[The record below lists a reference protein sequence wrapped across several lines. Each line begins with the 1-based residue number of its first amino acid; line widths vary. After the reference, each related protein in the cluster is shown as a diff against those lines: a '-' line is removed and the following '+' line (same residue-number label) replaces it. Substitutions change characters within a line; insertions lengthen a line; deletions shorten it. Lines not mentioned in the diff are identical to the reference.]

1 MVWAVTVSRDKSS
14 ALVLLWLFNIPVSH
28 WPLVICESLILG
40 LPLGELSQPFYK
52 QRLTEPFVCVTVIS
66 LSLFSIWLVKAALVH
81 IILLTMAQMTV
92 CKRKEPLKVTKL
104 LNHAQAQ
111 LYSKRVIW
119 LAYIHH
125 SRMLSLSVPSK
136 MVTLLPKCSS
146 LIWQHCWVST
156 VYTWLLHWKV
166 REQALTVGRK

>member
-1 MVWAVTVSRDKSS
+1 MSHITKARSQSQHLLRFLFCFSVQLLRPMCPYFCHQTSDICLGYCGMSRDKSS

-92 CKRKEPLKVTKL
+92 CKRKEPPKVTKL

-111 LYSKRVIW
+111 LYGVI
-119 LAYIHH
+119 
-125 SRMLSLSVPSK
+125 
-136 MVTLLPKCSS
+136 
-146 LIWQHCWVST
+146 
-156 VYTWLLHWKV
+156 
-166 REQALTVGRK
+166 

>member
-1 MVWAVTVSRDKSS
+1 MSHITKARSQSQHLLRILFAFQSSFWGLCVLIFVIRHQTYVWVTVVWAVTVSRDKSS

-40 LPLGELSQPFYK
+40 LPLGELSQPFCK

-66 LSLFSIWLVKAALVH
+66 LSLFSVWLVKAALVH
-81 IILLTMAQMTV
+81 IMLLTMAHMTV

-111 LYSKRVIW
+111 LYGVI
-119 LAYIHH
+119 
-125 SRMLSLSVPSK
+125 
-136 MVTLLPKCSS
+136 
-146 LIWQHCWVST
+146 
-156 VYTWLLHWKV
+156 
-166 REQALTVGRK
+166 